1 MEVEQKT
8 NELAQKRLDWDC
20 WNTLDDITT
29 QQWKWKKTSELVKQR
44 LDWDC
49 WYILDD
55 ITTQQWKWNRKPM
68 DLLKKD

>member
-8 NELAQKRLDWDC
+8 NGFAQKRLDWDC

-29 QQWKWKKTSELVKQR
+29 QQWKW
-44 LDWDC
+44 
-49 WYILDD
+49 
-55 ITTQQWKWNRKPM
+55 NRKPM